1 MKVKNFLKGY
11 PDDIAVFV
19 HSLPKLL
26 LSAYY
31 LYPKCSSSIMKE
43 DIKQMLPV
51 RTNHNCIFYDM
62 VSYVIVSSMVYV
74 IVSFE
79 TERGTGVGAEQK
91 APKKFRAFHIVIRHS
106 SSIPER
112 FLREDYKTN
121 ELI

>member
-1 MKVKNFLKGY
+1 MFSISVKLARSRLRYSRARKLEEAKMKVKNFLKGY

-51 RTNHNCIFYDM
+51 RTNHNCISYDM

-79 TERGTGVGAEQK
+79 TERGT
-91 APKKFRAFHIVIRHS
+91 
-106 SSIPER
+106 
-112 FLREDYKTN
+112 
-121 ELI
+121 